1 MKFIEK
7 LRVKPGSKVDL
18 GKIDPR
24 YRGGVK
30 SRKAGEE
37 RLQENHD
44 ALYDLQYRLYAESE
58 RALLIVLQ
66 GIDASGKDGTI
77 RHVMSCLNP
86 QGCQVSSFKAPSSL
100 ELAHDYLW
108 RVHKAMPRWGNIG
121 IFNRSHYEDVLI
133 VRVRNLVPKSVW
145 SQRYDQINA
154 FEKYMTDNGTRIV
167 KFFLYIDADEQKSRF
182 QSRIDR
188 PEKNY
193 KFSSGDIK
201 ERARWDDYLKAFEA
215 ALEKCS
221 TEYAPWYIIPANRKW
236 FRNLAVSEIM
246 RQTLEEM
253 NPQLPPPREF
263 SRAQIEAWIA
273 DDEEG
278 MCRFREGR

>member
-236 FRNLAVSEIM
+236 FRNLAVSEIV

-253 NPQLPPPREF
+253 NPQIPPPREDL
-263 SRAQIEAWIA
+263 SGLVIE
-273 DDEEG
+273 
-278 MCRFREGR
+278 